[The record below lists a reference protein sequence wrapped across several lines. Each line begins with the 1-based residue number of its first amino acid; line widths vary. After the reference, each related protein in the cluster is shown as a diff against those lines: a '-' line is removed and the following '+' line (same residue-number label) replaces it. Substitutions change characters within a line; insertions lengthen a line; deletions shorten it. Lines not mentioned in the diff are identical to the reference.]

1 MIEVLEEGLP
11 QEVYDICRS
20 TFDTHLGMEGMTGK
34 GLQPDFRKTECRY
47 IQRAKRVG
55 QPQPRGLQLMEEW
68 INDWGYPD
76 YTPEILQIARYHVGH
91 FYKWHTD
98 GSGRGYRKLSLTSLL
113 NPPSEYEGGEFEFRM
128 PNRIAGD
135 LVMEGQKTVMK
146 LKERDVLLFTPELEH
161 QVLPVL
167 GGQRDSLVIWFI
179 EKP

>member
-1 MIEVLEEGLP
+1 
-11 QEVYDICRS
+11 
-20 TFDTHLGMEGMTGK
+20 
-34 GLQPDFRKTECRY
+34 
-47 IQRAKRVG
+47 
-55 QPQPRGLQLMEEW
+55 MEEW

-146 LKERDVLLFTPELEH
+146 LKEKDILLFTPELEH